1 MEQTY
6 IIAQGEKA
14 HGKYVFAMWI
24 PLEAEAH
31 ETVL

>member
-6 IIAQGEKA
+6 IIAQGKKA
-14 HGKYVFAMWI
+14 HGKYGFALWI
-24 PLEAEAH
+24 PLEAKDH